1 MAQTKFDKQV
11 EETAESLAF
20 GIDRMLAGRNLDGVK
35 RTDATFWRSG
45 NRVLPKAEGRVRRR
59 SYKAGWRR
67 LSFRLALGT
76 GMVETGYLST
86 RDLDATVQTV
96 QELWENRET
105 ALAALETGGTG
116 AASALTVG
124 SAAYMVLTRERREPM
139 RREECRA
146 SAAANAPA
154 EADSDVAG
162 ARDELKSAEHRQ
174 AGQGEGSCPTKTP
187 HRPA

>member
-20 GIDRMLAGRNLDGVK
+20 GIDRVLAGRNLDGVK

-45 NRVLPKAEGRVRRR
+45 NRVLPKAEGPVRRR

-67 LSFRLALGT
+67 LSFRLAPGA
-76 GMVETGYLST
+76 GMVETGYLPT

-105 ALAALETGGTG
+105 ALAALETGGIG
-116 AASALTVG
+116 AASALG